1 MQTQMD
7 QICVFCGSN
16 AGNNPVYISVAREL
30 GHLFASRGIGLVYGG
45 GNVGLMGIIADAV
58 LEAGGKVTGVI
69 PEFLLAKEVGHT
81 SLTEMIV
88 VKTMHERKQRMADL
102 SQGFIAM
109 PGGFGTLD
117 ELCEILTWGQLGLH
131 GFPIGLL
138 NVNNYFQP
146 LVQMFDHMVG
156 EKFLHPQNRSMV
168 LAHDQ
173 PQGLLT
179 LMESWQ
185 PPNVEKW
192 MDRAK
197 V

>member
-1 MQTQMD
+1 MNH
-7 QICVFCGSN
+7 ICVFCGSN
-16 AGNNPVYISVAREL
+16 AGHNPVYTQAAVEL
-30 GHLFASRGIGLVYGG
+30 GQLMASRNIGLVYGG
-45 GNVGLMGIIADAV
+45 GNVGLMGIIADAC

-81 SLTEMIV
+81 GLTEMIV

-102 SQGFIAM
+102 SEGFIAM

-117 ELCEILTWGQLGLH
+117 ELCEILTWAQLGLH

-138 NVNNYFQP
+138 NVNHYFQP
-146 LVQMFDHMVG
+146 LVNMFDHMA
-156 EKFLHPQNRSMV
+156 EERFLHPQNRSMV
-168 LAHDQ
+168 LLHDR
-173 PQGLLT
+173 PEELLS
-179 LMESWQ
+179 LMDVWQ

>member
-1 MQTQMD
+1 MNH
-7 QICVFCGSN
+7 ICVFCGSN
-16 AGNNPVYISVAREL
+16 AGHNPIYTQAAVEL
-30 GHLFASRGIGLVYGG
+30 GQLMAARSIGLVYGG
-45 GNVGLMGIIADAV
+45 GNVGLMGVIADAC

-81 SLTEMIV
+81 GLTEMIV

-102 SQGFIAM
+102 SEGFIAM

-131 GFPIGLL
+131 SFPIGLL
-138 NVNNYFQP
+138 NVNHYFQP
-146 LVQMFDHMVG
+146 LVNMFDHMAD
-156 EKFLHPQNRSMV
+156 ERFLHRQNRSMV
-168 LAHDQ
+168 LLHDQ
-173 PQGLLT
+173 PEGLLS
-179 LMESWQ
+179 LMDSWQ

>member
-1 MQTQMD
+1 MNHL
-7 QICVFCGSN
+7 CVFCGSN
-16 AGNNPVYISVAREL
+16 AGHNPVYTQAAVEL
-30 GHLFASRGIGLVYGG
+30 GQLMASRNIGLVYGG
-45 GNVGLMGIIADAV
+45 GNVGLMGIIADAC

-81 SLTEMIV
+81 GLTEMIV

-102 SQGFIAM
+102 SEGFIAM

-117 ELCEILTWGQLGLH
+117 ELCEILTWAQLGLH

-138 NVNNYFQP
+138 NVNHYFQP
-146 LVQMFDHMVG
+146 LVNMFDHMA
-156 EKFLHPQNRSMV
+156 EERFLHPQNRSMV
-168 LAHDQ
+168 LLHDR
-173 PQGLLT
+173 PEELLA
-179 LMESWQ
+179 LMDTWQ

>member
-1 MQTQMD
+1 MNH
-7 QICVFCGSN
+7 ICVFCGSN
-16 AGNNPVYISVAREL
+16 AGHNPVYTQAAVEL
-30 GHLFASRGIGLVYGG
+30 GQLMASRNIGLVYGG
-45 GNVGLMGIIADAV
+45 GNVGLMGIIADAC

-81 SLTEMIV
+81 GLTEMIV

-102 SQGFIAM
+102 SEGFIAM

-117 ELCEILTWGQLGLH
+117 ELCEILTWAQLGLH

-138 NVNNYFQP
+138 NVNHYFQP
-146 LVQMFDHMVG
+146 LVNMFDHMA
-156 EKFLHPQNRSMV
+156 EERFLHPQNRSMV
-168 LAHDQ
+168 LLHDR
-173 PQGLLT
+173 PEELLA
-179 LMESWQ
+179 LMDTWQ